1 MSRSTLRF
9 GSPSRQD
16 GAALIMVLLM
26 LLVITLLGI
35 ASMRGAIMQERM
47 AGATLGRSLAFHAAE
62 SALREA
68 EAVAAKERPVP
79 PSAGCDNGVCARTAP
94 GAAPV
99 WRSEAFWSDSSPN
112 NFKTATSVNGATS
125 RYVLED
131 YGLSESPDCA
141 ASVGTNPLDMSAPAC
156 SAELRVYRIIARS
169 RTPAGSEV
177 MLQSLFRA
185 P

>member
-1 MSRSTLRF
+1 MSRSISKF
-9 GSPSRQD
+9 GSPTRQD

-47 AGATLGRSLAFHAAE
+47 AGATLGRSLAFHSAE
-62 SALREA
+62 SALRDA
-68 EAVAAKERPVP
+68 EAYAATNRPVP
-79 PSAGCDNGVCARTAP
+79 PSSGCTKGVCARTPP
-94 GAAPV
+94 GTTPP
-99 WRSEAFWSDSSPN
+99 WKSESFWKDAN
-112 NFKTATSVNGATS
+112 NFLVATALNGATS
-125 RYVLED
+125 QYVLED

-169 RTPAGSEV
+169 RTLAGSEV

>member
-1 MSRSTLRF
+1 MTRMTPTTQGPTGQR
-9 GSPSRQD
+9 

-47 AGATLGRSLAFHAAE
+47 AGATLGRSLAFQAAE
-62 SALREA
+62 STLREA
-68 EAVAAKERPVP
+68 EAIAAKERPVP
-79 PSAGCDNGVCARTAP
+79 PSAGCNKGVCARTAP
-94 GAAPV
+94 GVTPA
-99 WRSEAFWSDSSPN
+99 WRSDEFWTNAN
-112 NFKTATSVNGATS
+112 NVRSVTGVNGTTS
-125 RYVLED
+125 LFTLED

-141 ASVGTNPLDMSAPAC
+141 AAVGTNPLDMSAPAC
-156 SAELRVYRIIARS
+156 TAELRVYRIIARS

>member
-1 MSRSTLRF
+1 
-9 GSPSRQD
+9 
-16 GAALIMVLLM
+16 MVLLM

-35 ASMRGAIMQERM
+35 ASMRGAILQERM

-62 SALREA
+62 STLREA
-68 EAVAAKERPVP
+68 EAFAAKERPVP
-79 PSAGCDNGVCARTAP
+79 PPAGCDNGVCARTAP
-94 GAAPV
+94 GTTPA
-99 WRSEAFWSDSSPN
+99 WRSEAFWSDANPN
-112 NFKTATSVNGATS
+112 NYKNATSINKTAS
-125 RYVLED
+125 RFVLED

-141 ASVGTNPLDMSAPAC
+141 SSVGTNPLDMSAPAC

-169 RTPAGSEV
+169 TTPSGSEV

>member
-1 MSRSTLRF
+1 MSRSTSRI
-9 GSPSRQD
+9 GSPTRQD

-62 SALREA
+62 STLREA
-68 EAVAAKERPVP
+68 EAYATTKRPVP
-79 PSAGCDNGVCARTAP
+79 PSAGCKDGVCARTAP
-94 GAAPV
+94 GTAPA
-99 WRSEAFWSDSSPN
+99 WRSEAFWSDANAN
-112 NFKTATSVNGATS
+112 NYRDATSVNETKS
-125 RYVLED
+125 RFTLED

-141 ASVGTNPLDMSAPAC
+141 AAVGTNPLDMSAPAC

-169 RTPAGSEV
+169 RTASGSEV

>member
-1 MSRSTLRF
+1 
-9 GSPSRQD
+9 
-16 GAALIMVLLM
+16 MVLLM

-47 AGATLGRSLAFHAAE
+47 AGATLGRSLAFQSAE
-62 SALREA
+62 SALRDA
-68 EAVAAKERPVP
+68 EALAAKERPVP
-79 PSAGCDNGVCARTAP
+79 PSAGCDKGVCARTAP
-94 GAAPV
+94 GTTPP
-99 WRSEAFWSDSSPN
+99 WKSESFWTNAN
-112 NFKTATSVNGATS
+112 NYRVATALNGTTAQFM
-125 RYVLED
+125 LED

-156 SAELRVYRIIARS
+156 SAELRVYRVIVRS
-169 RTPAGSEV
+169 RTLAGSEV